1 MKKHILLLASSLVGI
16 LAFGQ
21 PANVSSA
28 ATTSAATTVTLTD
41 EQYVRA
47 LADFILS
54 QPVDEYVSRAD
65 VKIYTAAKDI
75 PEGVD
80 VRYKTPFSEWHYS
93 NGVINIAMLKAGDF
107 LKESRFTQY
116 AKSHVERGFRD
127 GPIFQARFKGGR
139 HVGYPFGQWFTF
151 GELDDCGAMGAS
163 VIEIYNMDKKAEYMR
178 YINDAAK
185 HIMENQQRLED
196 GTLCRTFP
204 NRMTVWA
211 DDLYMSVSFLARMG
225 ALSKDNKY
233 FDDAVKQVKQI
244 TDYLWYEPMQLYYH
258 CYYEDLKRT
267 NRSHWGRANGWIAY
281 AICQLLDCLPTSHPE
296 RATMINLL
304 ERQLLG
310 ASQYQNANGVWH
322 QLLDKPDSY
331 EEASITAIFTY
342 CTAHAINEG
351 WMDRRYSSIATNGWN
366 GLKKIFI
373 TTDGQLRDVCPGT
386 GTSNDLVFYYNRPR
400 SMNEKHGMG
409 LAIDCGIEMLKLQQ
423 RGR

>member
-1 MKKHILLLASSLVGI
+1 MKKHLLLLASSLVGI

-47 LADFILS
+47 IADFILK
-54 QPVDEYVSRAD
+54 QPADEYVSRTD
-65 VKIYTAAKDI
+65 GKIYTSAKDI
-75 PEGVD
+75 PEGVA
-80 VRYKTPFSEWHYS
+80 VRYQTPYSEWHYS

-107 LKESRFTQY
+107 LKEPRFTQY
-116 AKSHVERGFRD
+116 AKKHVERGFRD
-127 GPIFQARFKGGR
+127 GPIFQARFQGGR

-185 HIMENQQRLED
+185 HIMESQQRLED

-204 NRMTVWA
+204 NQMTVWA
-211 DDLYMSVSFLARMG
+211 DDLYMAVVFLARMG

-233 FDDAVKQVKQI
+233 FDDAIKQVKQI
-244 TDYLWYEPMQLYYH
+244 TDYLWNESTQLYYH
-258 CYYEDLKRT
+258 CYYDDLKRT
-267 NRSHWGRANGWIAY
+267 NRAYWGRANGWIAY
-281 AICQLLDCLPTSHPE
+281 AICQLLDNLPTNHPE
-296 RATMINLL
+296 RATMIALL

-310 ASQYQNANGVWH
+310 ASLYQNANGVWH

-331 EEASITAIFTY
+331 EESSITAIFTY
-342 CTAHAINEG
+342 CTARAINEG
-351 WMDRRYSSIATNGWN
+351 WMDRRYSSIATRGWE
-366 GLKKIFI
+366 GLKKVFI

-423 RGR
+423 RRR